1 MQVITSNPAQC
12 SRVLLTVPLFLFK
25 FAKKYFLTQSEI
37 LEKVNKMSSNTLME
51 TLKITFI
58 EIGDNYVVCKMPVTS
73 DVHQPAGILH
83 GGATAALVE
92 TVGSFASRYFIKNKD
107 LVISRYSEK
116 FYRLWLFY
124 LTSCEFAFRW
134 TDQCNFQILLDKD
147 INIGN
152 RTRDYIYS

>member
-1 MQVITSNPAQC
+1 M
-12 SRVLLTVPLFLFK
+12 LLTVPLFLFK

-51 TLKITFI
+51 TLKITFT

-92 TVGSFASRYFIKNKD
+92 TVGSFASRYFIKNKN
-107 LVISRYSEK
+107 LSIRGIEISTNHVKSISEGFVYAK
-116 FYRLWLFY
+116 ATNIHLGRTMQIWEVRVTDEDENLISLGK
-124 LTSCEFAFRW
+124 LTTLAIKK
-134 TDQCNFQILLDKD
+134 Q
-147 INIGN
+147 
-152 RTRDYIYS
+152 

>member
-1 MQVITSNPAQC
+1 M
-12 SRVLLTVPLFLFK
+12 PLFLFK

-51 TLKITFI
+51 TLKITFT

-73 DVHQPAGILH
+73 EVHQPVGILH

-107 LVISRYSEK
+107 LSIRGIEISTNHVKSISEGFIYAK
-116 FYRLWLFY
+116 ATNIHLGRTMQIWEVRVTDEYENLISLGK
-124 LTSCEFAFRW
+124 LTTLA
-134 TDQCNFQILLDKD
+134 IKKK
-147 INIGN
+147 
-152 RTRDYIYS
+152 

>member
-1 MQVITSNPAQC
+1 MA
-12 SRVLLTVPLFLFK
+12 LFLFK

-83 GGATAALVE
+83 GGATGALVE
-92 TVGSFASRYFIKNKD
+92 KVGSFASRYFIKNKN
-107 LVISRYSEK
+107 LSIRGIEISTNHVKSISEGFIYAK
-116 FYRLWLFY
+116 ATNIHLGRTMQIWEVRVTDEDENLISLGK
-124 LTSCEFAFRW
+124 LTTLAIKK
-134 TDQCNFQILLDKD
+134 Q
-147 INIGN
+147 
-152 RTRDYIYS
+152 